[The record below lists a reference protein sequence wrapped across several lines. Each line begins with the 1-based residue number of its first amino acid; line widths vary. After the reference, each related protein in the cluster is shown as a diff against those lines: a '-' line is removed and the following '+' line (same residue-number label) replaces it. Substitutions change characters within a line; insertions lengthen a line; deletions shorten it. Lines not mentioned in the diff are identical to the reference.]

1 MGALGGVTR
10 DWLFYR
16 AAGGHGADR
25 HRFVFAGNFTRLQ
38 RFHQP
43 GLRRHGFRHHHQS
56 GGVFIQTVHNAGTR
70 HVGDFRVMMQ
80 QRIEHRA
87 VRVTGARVHHQIA
100 RLVDHQDV
108 AVFIDDIQRDILRL
122 PTRLF
127 FNLCIDGDGLSAQHL
142 LFRFV

>member
-1 MGALGGVTR
+1 MRLEVFHDAVVRHRRFTHRVYRHVGALGGVTR

-25 HRFVFAGNFTRLQ
+25 HRFVFTGNFTRLQ

-43 GLRRHGFRHHHQS
+43 GLRRHGFRHHHQT
-56 GGVFIQTVHNAGTR
+56 GGVFIQTVHDAGTR

-87 VRVTGARVHHQIA
+87 VRVTGARCTTKSRGLLI
-100 RLVDHQDV
+100 
-108 AVFIDDIQRDILRL
+108 
-122 PTRLF
+122 TRMS
-127 FNLCIDGDGLSAQHL
+127 LSS
-142 LFRFV
+142 